1 MVGLLRLVL
10 EKAKAWLSLVRI
22 GNVSMMGLAAI
33 VGYVSSGGLNVEN
46 MILAALVAMLVGAGG
61 NIVNDYF
68 DRFIDAINKPWR
80 PIPSGIISPSTAH
93 MVSIGFMVVGIALS
107 LLLPFPCFI
116 IAVIAS
122 LLLYEYSHWIKK
134 TGVPGNIV
142 IALLSGLNILYGG
155 FAAGN
160 PEASILPSLY
170 AFLLIFGREVYKGI
184 EDVEG
189 DRKYRVH
196 TVAVV
201 LGERTAFIIG
211 TIILLL
217 VIAISPIPYVM
228 YDYNIFYLILALLGV
243 DTLIAYS
250 IYLVAKNPR
259 NAWRATRILKIP
271 LLTGLLAF
279 LVGVL

>member
-1 MVGLLRLVL
+1 MML
-10 EKAKAWLSLVRI
+10 EKVKAWLSLVRI
-22 GNVSMMGLAAI
+22 GNVLMMGLATI
-33 VGYVSSGGLNVEN
+33 VGYVSGGGSRVEH
-46 MILAALVAMLVGAGG
+46 MLLATIVAMLVGAGG

-68 DRFIDAINKPWR
+68 DRFIDAVNKPWR
-80 PIPSGIISPSTAH
+80 PIPSGIVSPSTAH
-93 MVSIGFMVVGIALS
+93 IASIGFMTTGIALS
-107 LLLPFPCFI
+107 ILLPFPCFI

-122 LLLYEYSHWIKK
+122 LLLYEYSHWIKR
-134 TGVPGNIV
+134 TGIPGNIV
-142 IALLSGLNILYGG
+142 IALLSGLSILYGG

-170 AFLLIFGREVYKGI
+170 AFLLIFGREIYKGI

-189 DRKYRVH
+189 DRKYSIY

-201 LGERTAFIIG
+201 LGERAAFIVG

-228 YDYNIFYLILALLGV
+228 YGYNVFYLVLALLGV
-243 DTLIAYS
+243 DLLIAYS
-250 IYLVAKNPR
+250 IYLIAKNPG

-271 LLTGLLAF
+271 LLIGLLAF

>member
-1 MVGLLRLVL
+1 MAL
-10 EKAKAWLSLVRI
+10 EKVRAWLSLVRI
-22 GNVSMMGLAAI
+22 GNVAMMGLAAI
-33 VGYVSSGGLNVEN
+33 VGYVSGGGSSIEN
-46 MILAALVAMLVGAGG
+46 MLLAAIVPMLIGAGG

-68 DRFIDAINKPWR
+68 DRFIDAVNKPWR
-80 PIPSGIISPSTAH
+80 PIPSGMINPSTAH
-93 MVSIGFMVVGIALS
+93 IASIGFMITGVALS
-107 LLLPFPCFI
+107 LLLPPPCFI

-122 LLLYEYSHWIKK
+122 LLLYEYSRWIKK

-155 FAAGN
+155 FATGN

-170 AFLLIFGREVYKGI
+170 AFLLIFGREIYKGI

-189 DRKYRVH
+189 DRKYGVH
-196 TVAVV
+196 TIAVI

-217 VIAISPIPYVM
+217 VIAISPIPYIM
-228 YDYNIFYLILALLGV
+228 YDYNIFYLLLALLGV
-243 DTLIAYS
+243 DALIAYS
-250 IYLVAKNPR
+250 IYLVARHPK
-259 NAWRATRILKIP
+259 NAWKATRVLKIP
-271 LLTGLLAF
+271 LLVGLLAF